1 MAKLASNFTNMV
13 LVLTGISLF
22 AAVALGSVYSVT
34 QEPIE
39 AAKTAKQQNA
49 IKEVLPAFER
59 MDEPEAIE
67 VNGIGTFDVYKAYDN
82 NDQFVGAAV
91 ESVSK
96 NGFSGE
102 VKIMVGFDKEGN
114 IVNYSILE
122 QKETPGL
129 GTKMVDWF
137 KPQGEFEKSLVEKI
151 FGFEV
156 KAEER
161 KSSILGK
168 NPAKDKLSVTR
179 DGGEIDAIT
188 AATISSRAF
197 LEAVQYAYAAYA
209 NNPDAIDANSGAT
222 ATQDAT
228 PGAGEADTDAESGA
242 TEASETDG
250 ESGATATDS
259 TSIDTPNENQTNP

>member
-1 MAKLASNFTNMV
+1 MAKLQSTFMNMT

-22 AAVALGSVYSVT
+22 AAVALGSVYSAT

-39 AAKTAKQQNA
+39 AAKTAKQQQA
-49 IKEVLPAFER
+49 IKDVLPAFER
-59 MDEPEAIE
+59 MDEAEIIDVAE
-67 VNGIGTFDVYKAYDN
+67 IGSFNVYKTYDAD
-82 NDQFVGAAV
+82 DQFIGAAV
-91 ESVSK
+91 ESSSK

-102 VKIMVGFDKEGN
+102 IKIMVGFDKAGS
-114 IVNYSILE
+114 IVNYSVLE

-137 KPQGEFEKSLVEKI
+137 KPQGKVEKSLVEKL

-161 KSSILGK
+161 KSSIIGK
-168 NPAKDKLSVTR
+168 NPSTDKLTVSK

-197 LEAVQYAYAAYA
+197 LEAIRNAYTAYA
-209 NNPDAIDANSGAT
+209 NNPDAIDATSGAT
-222 ATQDAT
+222 DV
-228 PGAGEADTDAESGA
+228 
-242 TEASETDG
+242 
-250 ESGATATDS
+250 
-259 TSIDTPNENQTNP
+259 N

>member
-1 MAKLASNFTNMV
+1 MAKLASNLTNML

-59 MDEPEAIE
+59 LDEPEPIE
-67 VNGIGTFDVYKAYDN
+67 VNGVGTFDVYKAYDK

-114 IVNYSILE
+114 IVNYSVLE

-137 KPQGEFEKSLVEKI
+137 KPQGEVEKSLVEKI

-168 NPAKDKLSVTR
+168 NPAKDKLSVSR

-197 LEAVQYAYAAYA
+197 LEAVQYAYAAYS
-209 NNPDAIDANSGAT
+209 NNSDAMDANSGAT
-222 ATQDAT
+222 ATPDAH
-228 PGAGEADTDAESGA
+228 PGADDEADVNAESGA
-242 TEASETDG
+242 TAAETDG
-250 ESGATATDS
+250 ESGATATDT
-259 TSIDTPNENQTNP
+259 TSVDIPNKN

>member
-1 MAKLASNFTNMV
+1 MAKLASNLINML

-49 IKEVLPAFER
+49 IKEVLPPFER
-59 MDEPEAIE
+59 LDEPEAIE
-67 VNGIGTFDVYKAYDN
+67 VNGVGTFDVYKAYDS

-102 VKIMVGFDKEGN
+102 VKIMVGFDKESN
-114 IVNYSILE
+114 IVNYSVLE

-137 KPQGEFEKSLVEKI
+137 KPQGEVEKSLVEKI

-168 NPAKDKLSVTR
+168 NPTKDNLSVSR

-209 NNPDAIDANSGAT
+209 NNPDVIDANSGAT
-222 ATQDAT
+222 AVQDASSGT
-228 PGAGEADTDAESGA
+228 GEANPDAESGA
-242 TEASETDG
+242 TEVSEADG

-259 TSIDTPNENQTNP
+259 TSVDTPNENQTNP